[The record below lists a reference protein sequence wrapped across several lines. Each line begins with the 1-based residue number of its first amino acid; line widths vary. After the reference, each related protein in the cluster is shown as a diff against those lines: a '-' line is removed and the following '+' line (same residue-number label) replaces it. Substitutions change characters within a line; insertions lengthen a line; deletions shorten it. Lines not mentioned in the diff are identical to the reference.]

1 MRISAGAVAE
11 MVGAKAT
18 MNQSISSGWSI
29 DSRTLNPGDF
39 FIALRGPKND
49 GHDHVAA
56 AFARDASIAI
66 VEREIPGAGP
76 QIVVPDSLAALQT
89 LAAKA
94 RMRWAGKV
102 IGVTGSAGKTTT
114 KDIIA
119 ALVSAGF
126 RTGRTVGNLNNEYG
140 VPVSLLRLP
149 DDAEAAV
156 IEMGMNHAGEI
167 AALAKIAKPQI
178 GVVTNVGWAHA
189 ENFED
194 GIDGIARAKKQLID
208 ELPTD
213 GIAVLNA
220 DDERVRT
227 FGDGRKTVTF
237 GFAAGADVRAENVR
251 LSQAGAKFQCLGI
264 EFESPLAGRHEVSN
278 VLAGIAVAHAM
289 GIAPERLLQPVRNL
303 TAGKMRG
310 ERLERN
316 GITVINDSYN
326 ANPEA
331 MRSMLELLRDTP
343 ARRRIAVL
351 GEMLE
356 LGREAESLHRGTGKF
371 AAEQGIDALL
381 GIRGAARY
389 LVDEAREALSG
400 GAAYFFDTPEEA
412 GDALVEMA
420 RAGDVILFKGSRGV
434 QVERA
439 LDRLMGSSLMA
450 PAGTAVTPPRSE
462 PVGA

>member
-1 MRISAGAVAE
+1 MRISVRAMAE

-18 MNQSISSGWSI
+18 LNQATVPGWSI
-29 DSRTLNPGDF
+29 DSRTLNPGDC
-39 FIALRGPKND
+39 FIALRGPKSD
-49 GHDHVAA
+49 GHDHLAA
-56 AFARDASIAI
+56 AFARDATVAI
-66 VEREIPGAGP
+66 VERETPGLGL
-76 QIVVPDSLAALQT
+76 QLVVPDSLLALQT

-94 RMRWAGKV
+94 RVRWAGKV

-114 KDIIA
+114 KDVIA
-119 ALVSAGF
+119 ALVAVGF

-149 DDAEAAV
+149 DDAQVAV
-156 IEMGMNHAGEI
+156 IEMGMNHPGEI
-167 AALAKIAKPQI
+167 AALSKIAKPQI

-194 GIDGIARAKKQLID
+194 GIDGIARAKKELID
-208 ELPTD
+208 ELPAD

-220 DDERVRT
+220 DDERART
-227 FGDGRKTVTF
+227 LGGGRKTVTF
-237 GFAAGADVRAENVR
+237 GFATDADVRGENVR
-251 LSQAGAKFQCLGI
+251 LSPTGAKFECLGI
-264 EFESPLAGRHEVSN
+264 EFESPLAGRHGVSN

-289 GIAPERLLQPVRNL
+289 GIAPERLVRPVRNL
-303 TAGKMRG
+303 IVGKMRG

-356 LGREAESLHRGTGKF
+356 LGHQAESLHRGTGKF

-400 GAAYFFDTPEEA
+400 GAAYFFNTPEEA
-412 GDALVEMA
+412 GDALVKMA

-434 QVERA
+434 QVELA
-439 LDRLMGSSLMA
+439 LDRLMNSTLMA
-450 PAGTAVTPPRSE
+450 PAGIAVAPPPSE
-462 PVGA
+462 PVRT